1 VSTPTLQR
9 TPRAPAGRALPA
21 LLLITSL
28 VLQGCPVS
36 TVTGASGQ
44 RRPAQED
51 PGPPEVFEPSLLDR
65 G

>member
-1 VSTPTLQR
+1 
-9 TPRAPAGRALPA
+9 LPA

-28 VLQGCPVS
+28 LLQGCPVS

-44 RRPAQED
+44 KRPAQED
-51 PGPPEVFEPSLLDR
+51 PGPPEVLDPSLLDR